1 MLINVAESMSVHKP
15 VYACMHPDRGHI
27 VSGLVLQRHSEW
39 KVQRVNI
46 NMSTQSMS

>member
-27 VSGLVLQRHSEW
+27 VSGLVLQRHSE
-39 KVQRVNI
+39 
-46 NMSTQSMS
+46 